1 MPSPADAP
9 PEPRTAGG
17 LFWKTALTVV
27 VLDQITKYLV
37 RSMLPLFDS
46 VTVIP
51 GLLDLTYVQNRGVAF
66 GLLNNLDLPF
76 QGVIT
81 GSLALAALGGIVYY
95 ARHVRY
101 EERLARLGLS
111 LILAGAGGNL
121 IDRFTLGFVVD
132 FVDFYWNTWHFWAFN
147 VADAAISVGAVL
159 VFADLLIVRRDASDS
174 V

>member
-1 MPSPADAP
+1 
-9 PEPRTAGG
+9 
-17 LFWKTALTVV
+17 
-27 VLDQITKYLV
+27 
-37 RSMLPLFDS
+37 
-46 VTVIP
+46 
-51 GLLDLTYVQNRGVAF
+51 
-66 GLLNNLDLPF
+66 
-76 QGVIT
+76 
-81 GSLALAALGGIVYY
+81 VYY